1 MSAQKGN
8 DNQKGVPPPLPPQ
21 QQAMAQFMP
30 PTQAMQMQY
39 PGAPPPGYAPFPSG
53 PPVDLTQQQQLLQ
66 IQIRQQQLHFQQ
78 FQQQQQAAAAQQQ
91 QQQQQQHTTSPPQ
104 QQQQQQQFAS
114 FTTTTIPHV
123 HTNMHQ
129 SPQTPPVPP
138 PTNTS
143 NKQKSSTSPA
153 LPKKPAPPPPSSE
166 QVKQWLAQCN
176 WKDRTIYVSRQIM
189 GGSSINGFARATS
202 TVQRIKKQRA
212 RQVAALQKKKSEAE
226 SVPLPVQTPL
236 ELQLEIMNPRTVKKM
251 KQEFQQG
258 AAFCQN
264 LYETIQGIM
273 RELDPASVPPPIQ
286 RLTSVVPKMPS
297 IKKTSTSF
305 KPTAAMYSNK
315 KTKTT
320 PTAPPPAL
328 ARAIVPTTTTTAAP
342 ATTLPGSALRKQR
355 KRKLAIPPLQVNLS
369 EHDATGKR
377 IFTKRQHYMRIAEV
391 LRFRALRAGD
401 YVAAKTSS
409 RDLWILARVIQDYP
423 AFNMDPNEFLKLTPV
438 SKTMYW

>member
-1 MSAQKGN
+1 
-8 DNQKGVPPPLPPQ
+8 
-21 QQAMAQFMP
+21 
-30 PTQAMQMQY
+30 MQ
-39 PGAPPPGYAPFPSG
+39 
-53 PPVDLTQQQQLLQ
+53 
-66 IQIRQQQLHFQQ
+66 
-78 FQQQQQAAAAQQQ
+78 QQQQQAAAQQR
-91 QQQQQQHTTSPPQ
+91 QQQQHTTSPPQ
-104 QQQQQQQFAS
+104 QQQQQHQQQQQFAS
-114 FTTTTIPHV
+114 FTTTTTPHF
-123 HTNMHQ
+123 HTNKHQ
-129 SPQTPPVPP
+129 SPQTPPAPP

-143 NKQKSSTSPA
+143 KQQKTSASPV

-166 QVKQWLAQCN
+166 QVKQWLAQCD

-212 RQVAALQKKKSEAE
+212 RQVAALHKKKSEAE
-226 SVPLPVQTPL
+226 SIPLPVQTPL

-251 KQEFQQG
+251 NQEFQQG

-297 IKKTSTSF
+297 IKKTSTYV
-305 KPTAAMYSNK
+305 KPTTSMYSNK

-320 PTAPPPAL
+320 PTAPPPAP

-409 RDLWILARVIQDYP
+409 RDLWILARVVQDYP
-423 AFNMDPNEFLKLTPV
+423 ACNMDPNEFLKLTPV
-438 SKTMYW
+438 SS